1 MRGINRAKESPNTLP
16 DIDLAEHIAK
26 LFWKLKKVKW
36 SNERIQNE
44 LGRRTIET
52 IISSWESCYMGA
64 CVDFSLAFLME
75 LKKILPQDKLAM
87 GCELLRRKSTWNYG
101 FHLFLKDN
109 SVQPSRIIDF
119 MTKNKVEIYQGAYT
133 NSLNGTEL
141 DQLALY
147 ELSAQEVNAQD
158 SFLSLTQKM
167 NINLPPEL
175 FQAYLSKLQ
184 QDNTDE
190 QFEKF
195 QANSP
200 RIIKIHWNTQEQT
213 KHELLSSLMEQPS

>member
-1 MRGINRAKESPNTLP
+1 MRGINRAKESSNTLP

-44 LGRRTIET
+44 RGRRTREA
-52 IISSWESCYMGA
+52 IISSWESCYMWA

-119 MTKNKVEIYQGAYT
+119 VSKNEVEIYQGAYT

-158 SFLSLTQKM
+158 SFLSLAQKM

-184 QDNTDE
+184 QDNTDA
-190 QFEKF
+190 QFENF

-200 RIIKIHWNTQEQT
+200 RIVKIHWNTQEQT
-213 KHELLSSLMEQPS
+213 KHELLSSLMEESF

>member
-26 LFWKLKKVKW
+26 LFWKLKKIKW
-36 SNERIQNE
+36 PNERIQNE
-44 LGRRTIET
+44 LGRRTIEA
-52 IISSWESCYMGA
+52 IISSWESCYMWA

-119 MTKNKVEIYQGAYT
+119 MTKNEVSIYEGVYT

-147 ELSAQEVNAQD
+147 ELSAQEVSAQD
-158 SFLSLTQKM
+158 SFLSLAQKM

-184 QDNTDE
+184 QDNTDA

-200 RIIKIHWNTQEQT
+200 RIIKIHWNTQDQT

>member
-1 MRGINRAKESPNTLP
+1 MRGINWAKESPNTLP

-26 LFWKLKKVKW
+26 LFWKLKKIKW
-36 SNERIQNE
+36 PNERIQNE
-44 LGRRTIET
+44 LGRRTIEA
-52 IISSWESCYMGA
+52 IISSWESCYMWA

-119 MTKNKVEIYQGAYT
+119 MTKNEVSIYEGVYT

-147 ELSAQEVNAQD
+147 ELSAQEVSAQD
-158 SFLSLTQKM
+158 SFLSLAQKM

-184 QDNTDE
+184 QDNTDA

-200 RIIKIHWNTQEQT
+200 RIIKIHWNTQDQT

>member
-1 MRGINRAKESPNTLP
+1 MRGINWAKEFPNTLP

-44 LGRRTIET
+44 LGRRTIEA

-75 LKKILPQDKLAM
+75 LKKILPQDKLAV

-119 MTKNKVEIYQGAYT
+119 MTKNEVEIYQGAYT

-147 ELSAQEVNAQD
+147 ELSAQEVNDQD
-158 SFLSLTQKM
+158 SFLSLAQKM

-195 QANSP
+195 QTNPP
-200 RIIKIHWNTQEQT
+200 RIIKIHWNTQDQT

>member
-1 MRGINRAKESPNTLP
+1 
-16 DIDLAEHIAK
+16 
-26 LFWKLKKVKW
+26 
-36 SNERIQNE
+36 
-44 LGRRTIET
+44 
-52 IISSWESCYMGA
+52 
-64 CVDFSLAFLME
+64 
-75 LKKILPQDKLAM
+75 
-87 GCELLRRKSTWNYG
+87 
-101 FHLFLKDN
+101 
-109 SVQPSRIIDF
+109 
-119 MTKNKVEIYQGAYT
+119 MTKNEVEIYQGAYT

-184 QDNTDE
+184 QDNTDQ
-190 QFEKF
+190 QFQKF

-200 RIIKIHWNTQEQT
+200 RMIIIH
-213 KHELLSSLMEQPS
+213 

>member
-1 MRGINRAKESPNTLP
+1 MRGINQAKESPNTLP

-26 LFWKLKKVKW
+26 LFWKLKKIKW

-44 LGRRTIET
+44 LGRRTIEA
-52 IISSWESCYMGA
+52 IISSWESCYMWA

-119 MTKNKVEIYQGAYT
+119 MTKNEVEIYQGAYT

-158 SFLSLTQKM
+158 SFLSLAQKM

-184 QDNTDE
+184 QDNTDK

-195 QANSP
+195 QTNSP
-200 RIIKIHWNTQEQT
+200 RIIKIHWNTQDQT

>member
-1 MRGINRAKESPNTLP
+1 MGGINQAKESQNTLT

-26 LFWKLKKVKW
+26 LFGKLKKVKW

-44 LGRRTIET
+44 LGRRTIEA
-52 IISSWESCYMGA
+52 IISSGESCYMGA

-87 GCELLRRKSTWNYG
+87 GCELLRRKSTGNYG

-119 MTKNKVEIYQGAYT
+119 MTKNEVSIYEGVYT

-158 SFLSLTQKM
+158 SFLSLVQKM

-184 QDNTDE
+184 QDNTDA

-200 RIIKIHWNTQEQT
+200 RIVKIHGNTQEQT
-213 KHELLSSLMEQPS
+213 KHELLSSLMEESF

>member
-44 LGRRTIET
+44 LGRRTIEA
-52 IISSWESCYMGA
+52 IISSWESCYMWA

-119 MTKNKVEIYQGAYT
+119 MTKNEVEIYQGAYT

-158 SFLSLTQKM
+158 SFLSLAQKM

-184 QDNTDE
+184 QDNTDK

-195 QANSP
+195 QTNSP
-200 RIIKIHWNTQEQT
+200 RIIKIHWNTQDQT

>member
-36 SNERIQNE
+36 SNEKIQNE

-119 MTKNKVEIYQGAYT
+119 VSKNEVEIYEGVYT

-158 SFLSLTQKM
+158 SFLSLAQKM

-184 QDNTDE
+184 QDNTDA

-200 RIIKIHWNTQEQT
+200 RIVKIHWNTQEQT
-213 KHELLSSLMEQPS
+213 KHELLSSLMEESF

>member
-26 LFWKLKKVKW
+26 LFWKLKKIKW

-119 MTKNKVEIYQGAYT
+119 MTKNEVEIYQGAYT

-158 SFLSLTQKM
+158 SFLSLAQKM

-200 RIIKIHWNTQEQT
+200 RIIKIHWNTQDQT

>member
-1 MRGINRAKESPNTLP
+1 MRGINWAKESPNTLP

-26 LFWKLKKVKW
+26 LFWKLKKIKW

-44 LGRRTIET
+44 LGRRTIEA
-52 IISSWESCYMGA
+52 IISSWESCYMWA
-64 CVDFSLAFLME
+64 CVDFSLVCLME
-75 LKKILPQDKLAM
+75 LKKILPQDKLAI

-109 SVQPSRIIDF
+109 SVQPSRIINF
-119 MTKNKVEIYQGAYT
+119 MTKNEVEIYQGAYT

-158 SFLSLTQKM
+158 SFLSLAQKM

-184 QDNTDE
+184 QDNTDA

-200 RIIKIHWNTQEQT
+200 RIVKIHWNTQEQT
-213 KHELLSSLMEQPS
+213 KHELLSSLMEESF

>member
-44 LGRRTIET
+44 LGRRTIEA
-52 IISSWESCYMGA
+52 IISSWESCYMWA

-119 MTKNKVEIYQGAYT
+119 VSKNEVEIYQGAYT

-158 SFLSLTQKM
+158 SFLSLAQKM

-184 QDNTDE
+184 QDNTDK

-195 QANSP
+195 QTNSP

>member
-1 MRGINRAKESPNTLP
+1 MRGINWAKESPNTLP

-44 LGRRTIET
+44 LGRRTIEA

-109 SVQPSRIIDF
+109 SVQPSRTIDF
-119 MTKNKVEIYQGAYT
+119 VSKNEVEIYQGAYT

-158 SFLSLTQKM
+158 SFLSLAQKM

-175 FQAYLSKLQ
+175 FQAYL
-184 QDNTDE
+184 E
-190 QFEKF
+190 EEAF
-195 QANSP
+195 
-200 RIIKIHWNTQEQT
+200 
-213 KHELLSSLMEQPS
+213 

>member
-1 MRGINRAKESPNTLP
+1 
-16 DIDLAEHIAK
+16 
-26 LFWKLKKVKW
+26 
-36 SNERIQNE
+36 
-44 LGRRTIET
+44 
-52 IISSWESCYMGA
+52 
-64 CVDFSLAFLME
+64 
-75 LKKILPQDKLAM
+75 
-87 GCELLRRKSTWNYG
+87 
-101 FHLFLKDN
+101 
-109 SVQPSRIIDF
+109 

-200 RIIKIHWNTQEQT
+200 RIIKIH
-213 KHELLSSLMEQPS
+213 